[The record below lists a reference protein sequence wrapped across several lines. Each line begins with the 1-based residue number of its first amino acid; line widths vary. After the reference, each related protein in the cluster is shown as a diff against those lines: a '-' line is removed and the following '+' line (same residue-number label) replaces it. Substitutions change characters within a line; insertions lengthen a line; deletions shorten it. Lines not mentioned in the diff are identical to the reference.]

1 MKISFGNTM
10 LVTVTGIVIVFIVLI
25 LLVLIMVLF
34 GKVASSGRAKRG
46 EEAPQKTVPVK
57 NNNHMTPPP
66 VSLASGLPAGDDDE
80 LIAVIAAAVQAL
92 DHDSG
97 KRYVIR
103 SVRPALARPVWASAG
118 IYENTR
124 PF

>member
-1 MKISFGNTM
+1 MKISFGDTM
-10 LVTVTGIVIVFIVLI
+10 LVTITGIVIVFIVLI

-46 EEAPQKTVPVK
+46 ETAPPKPVPVK
-57 NNNHMTPPP
+57 KNNDKTVPP
-66 VSLASGLPAGDDDE
+66 VSLASSLPAGDDE

-92 DHDSG
+92 DQESG